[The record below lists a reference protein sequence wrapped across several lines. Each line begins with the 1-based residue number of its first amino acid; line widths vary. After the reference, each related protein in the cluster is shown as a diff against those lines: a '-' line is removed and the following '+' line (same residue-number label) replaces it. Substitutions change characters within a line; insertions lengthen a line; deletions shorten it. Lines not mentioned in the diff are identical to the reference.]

1 MIRKPKRNAN
11 LIKKVQKD
19 SESEDDTLI
28 VIKKKKTLSTF
39 STKKETDHE
48 DITVSF
54 AASSTAASL
63 DDLKDKHVVD
73 LQKQEDPV
81 IMTLN
86 DAGELA
92 DEENSYRGLNNYKE
106 YVNKK
111 TSHVTQSNA
120 SRIRAGPLKAAAN
133 VRISCRF
140 DYQPDICK
148 DYKETGYCG
157 YGDSCK
163 FMHDRGDYKAGW
175 QIDKEWEEEQAR
187 LKEEQESKW
196 LQQEADEEEETDDLP
211 FACFICRND
220 FNNPVSTKCGHFFCE
235 KCAIQ
240 HYQKSPKCPVCNQG
254 TQGIFL
260 PAKEFEAKLLARKKR
275 LEEKGQEIINV

>member
-11 LIKKVQKD
+11 LIKKGAKSSD
-19 SESEDDTLI
+19 SDDSTPQSI
-28 VIKKKKTLSTF
+28 VVKKKQKTMTTF
-39 STKKETDHE
+39 STKKEADHE
-48 DITVSF
+48 DVTVSF

-63 DDLKDKHVVD
+63 DTLKDRHVVD
-73 LQKQEDPV
+73 LQKEEDPV

-92 DEENSYRGLNNYKE
+92 DGDNSYRGLNNYKE

-175 QIDKEWEEEQAR
+175 QIDKEWEEEQRR
-187 LKEEQESKW
+187 LKEEQERKW
-196 LQQEADEEEETDDLP
+196 LQEEEEEEEELDDLP
-211 FACFICRND
+211 FACFICRED
-220 FNNPVSTKCGHFFCE
+220 FKHPVCTKCGHYFCE

-240 HYQKSPKCPVCNQG
+240 HHQKSPKCAVCHQG

-275 LEEKGQEIINV
+275 LEEKE